1 VREHGADRDNSTA
14 GEDEMVKKLGVFG
27 PRTEVVEAM
36 QASNHEATKASY
48 EMRVPEQSLSIGST
62 DWTPEQAEQY
72 IDWRLQNLD
81 SEIASLRSQLD
92 DLTALRKRWLA
103 VTGGRSKLNGNSSG
117 SSNGNGNGAS
127 NGAS

>member
-1 VREHGADRDNSTA
+1 
-14 GEDEMVKKLGVFG
+14 MVKKLGVFG
-27 PRTEVVEAM
+27 PRTEVVEALH
-36 QASNHEATKASY
+36 ASNHEGTGPSG

-62 DWTPEQAEQY
+62 DWSPEQAEQY

-92 DLTALRKRWLA
+92 DLIAMRKRWLA
-103 VTGGRSKLNGNSSG
+103 VTGGRSKLNGNG
-117 SSNGNGNGAS
+117 NSNGNGNGAS